1 MSKREG
7 SSYQTTNSEQ
17 LKGSILNVL
26 ANIPSEFLLKS
37 VKAVPREKQKMVDNA
52 GAYVEL

>member
-52 GAYVEL
+52 GTYGEL